1 MPIQKFTARLS
12 EAQMIA
18 EKFWFGKLE
27 LIEPNRL
34 DFVAGQYLLLDVP
47 GSPQKKSYSIA
58 SDPSMSYAVELLVDV
73 SPHGAGTTY
82 LGGLKPG
89 DAVSFYAPA
98 GEFVLPEKGSTAFT
112 EEKELEFVATG
123 TGIAPLRSMY
133 RDLLQ
138 NQKDSRRMKLYWG
151 LRSEADICW
160 LEELQELANAFP
172 NFSFDIIL
180 SKPSEG
186 WTLHSGHVTEY
197 VLTNARPG
205 IGYYLCGNP
214 RMVAEVSEGLQNK
227 TIDPSHIHSEK
238 FYAEVKSEAKKE
250 Q

>member
-12 EAQMIA
+12 DAQMIA

-47 GSPQKKSYSIA
+47 GSLQKKSYSIA

-82 LGGLKPG
+82 LAGLKAG
-89 DAVSFYAPA
+89 DSVSFYAPA
-98 GEFVLPEKGSTAFT
+98 GEFVLPAIGTAAHS
-112 EEKELEFVATG
+112 EEKELVFVATG

-138 NQKDSRRMKLYWG
+138 THKDARRMKLYWG

-160 LEELQELANAFP
+160 LEELQELAHAFP
-172 NFSFDIIL
+172 NFSFEIIL
-180 SKPSEG
+180 SKPSAS
-186 WTLHSGHVTEY
+186 WTLKSGHVTEY
-197 VLTNARPG
+197 VLAEARPG
-205 IGYYLCGNP
+205 VGYYLCGNP
-214 RMVAEVSEGLQNK
+214 RMVAEVSEELQKK
-227 TIDPSHIHSEK
+227 TVPAAQIHSEK
-238 FYAEVKSEAKKE
+238 FYAEAKPEA
-250 Q
+250 QQVQ